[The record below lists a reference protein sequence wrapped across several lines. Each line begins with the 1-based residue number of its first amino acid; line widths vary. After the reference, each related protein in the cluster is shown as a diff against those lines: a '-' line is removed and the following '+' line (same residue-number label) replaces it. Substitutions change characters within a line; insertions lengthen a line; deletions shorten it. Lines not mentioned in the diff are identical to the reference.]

1 MKWYHGNIKSFYGT
15 QQQQPD
21 NDGNKYGEK
30 KACLLCLVQ
39 WLQILI
45 KSWNMS
51 SIYLKLAKFTLDRS
65 LMSQDNGGIRR
76 PTIKRARW
84 PQQCKRVHR
93 SCWLKPKWILARR
106 SLSLV
111 AWGCICHSCSC
122 MMHDISII
130 VYLYLQVNLESYAAI
145 FFQAFSKS
153 QICQKSATIFRSVK
167 IS

>member
-1 MKWYHGNIKSFYGT
+1 MKWYHDNIKSFYGT
-15 QQQQPD
+15 QQQPD
-21 NDGNKYGEK
+21 SNKYREK
-30 KACLLCLVQ
+30 KSMLVMSRAMITNPHKSQ
-39 WLQILI
+39 E
-45 KSWNMS
+45 SWNMS

-122 MMHDISII
+122 MMHDNSLP
-130 VYLYLQVNLESYAAI
+130 LYLQINLESCAAI
-145 FFQAFSKS
+145 FSEP
-153 QICQKSATIFRSVK
+153 IFK
-167 IS
+167 I

>member
-122 MMHDISII
+122 MMHDNS
-130 VYLYLQVNLESYAAI
+130 LPLLTGKFGKLCCN
-145 FFQAFSKS
+145 FFQNLFV
-153 QICQKSATIFRSVK
+153 QNSVNFFH
-167 IS
+167 S